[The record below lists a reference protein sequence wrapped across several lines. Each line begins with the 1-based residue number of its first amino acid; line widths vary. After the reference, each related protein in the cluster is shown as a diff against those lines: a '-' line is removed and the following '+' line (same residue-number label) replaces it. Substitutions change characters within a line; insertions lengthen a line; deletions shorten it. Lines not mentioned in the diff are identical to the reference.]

1 MIAEGFYFPYRTKNN
16 LQYISINQIN
26 DVKNNILLQPGLK
39 WEANAMVSSD
49 GETRLLGRTCGG
61 KLKLNTTEIFL
72 CVCVCVG
79 GY

>member
-16 LQYISINQIN
+16 SQYISINQIN

-49 GETRLLGRTCGG
+49 GEVVPYERPVYLDGPVEV
-61 KLKLNTTEIFL
+61 N
-72 CVCVCVG
+72 
-79 GY
+79 

>member
-16 LQYISINQIN
+16 LQFISINQIN

-49 GETRLLGRTCGG
+49 GEVVPYERPVYLDGPVEV
-61 KLKLNTTEIFL
+61 N
-72 CVCVCVG
+72 
-79 GY
+79 